1 MNSCPKGDSTS
12 ADQSNRP
19 SATSTSTCTSSYN
32 GSKSRTYNRGDNARG
47 DIGQQQQSQ
56 YPMSPFT
63 CEDDFTHY
71 T

>member
-1 MNSCPKGDSTS
+1 MNSRLKVDSTS
-12 ADQSNRP
+12 VDQSNRP
-19 SATSTSTCTSSYN
+19 SATGTSASTSSYD
-32 GSKSRTYNRGDNARG
+32 GSKGRTYNRGDNAGG
-47 DIGQQQQSQ
+47 DIRQQQQSQ